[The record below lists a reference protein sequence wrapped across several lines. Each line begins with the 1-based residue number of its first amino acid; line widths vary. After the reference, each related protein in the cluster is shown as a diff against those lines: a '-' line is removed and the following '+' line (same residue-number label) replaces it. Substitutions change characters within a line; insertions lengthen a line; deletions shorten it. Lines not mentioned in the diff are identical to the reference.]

1 MAYSN
6 IEELPSE
13 VRNSFD
19 TDDMKVWMDEYNR
32 LAKDNDVWTAYKG
45 AWHACMTLP
54 SSFSFKTMATVE
66 DVDSDGELITLDT
79 VIQNLN
85 SYLREGGKVQQ
96 AHSNYQIATIWDY
109 EMTPCPTTGKPG
121 VAVYGNV
128 FGGRGDNIEYARA
141 REDFIKGQN
150 SLSVGGD
157 ASVEGYECTDEQC
170 YVRRNMQELMEISLC
185 EVPANPYAKLIW
197 YNDKAIVKSK
207 GESTLKVESVDVH
220 KSYNECSYEHVR
232 KLLSKNTSI
241 PFGSKVTINGLFV
254 TTKDEGG
261 LMSVMDS
268 LRLRYDYDLKK
279 GGFVVRS
286 IEDEMERVFK
296 KGMKEG
302 WLTKERDEYRI
313 GDGVPAPY
321 FMMML
326 ERGYA
331 VKSIGGGYVLN
342 GEVLKEG
349 GAMSASNA
357 GANGAMNSRYS
368 SDGSKA
374 YLTFEE
380 IMDWK
385 SRLMKETIQ
394 KMPMEGYT
402 EIPLAEVRRI
412 IREEIKE
419 SMDPWYAERGESGI
433 SFSITYADGKHISCG
448 FDEFVDPKEISLQNI
463 VEFTYITEYGDEA
476 YHYERR

>member
-19 TDDMKVWMDEYNR
+19 TDDMKVWMDEYNK

-45 AWHACMTLP
+45 AWHACKTLP

-79 VIQNLN
+79 VIKNLD

-109 EMTPCPTTGKPG
+109 ERATCPKTGKPG

-197 YNDKAIVKSK
+197 YNDKAVVKSK
-207 GESTLKVESVDVH
+207 GDSTLKVESVDVH

-232 KLLSKNTSI
+232 KLLSKNTSV
-241 PFGSKVTINGLFV
+241 PFDSKVTINGLFV

-261 LMSVMDS
+261 LMDAMDS
-268 LRLRYDYDLKK
+268 LRLRYDYDLRKK
-279 GGFVVRS
+279 GFVVRS
-286 IEDEMERVFK
+286 IEDEMERAFK

-302 WLTKERDEYRI
+302 WLTKERDEYHI

-342 GEVLKEG
+342 GEVLKDG

-385 SRLMKETIQ
+385 SRLMKTPIA
-394 KMPMEGYT
+394 KTNCILMVDG
-402 EIPLAEVRRI
+402 I
-412 IREEIKE
+412 E
-419 SMDPWYAERGESGI
+419 SNVYDTSLSDARAAAKKYLESGAEEVHI
-433 SFSITYADGKHISCG
+433 WKYNVRTGELEYVIERWYIDDITKRLSCTTYGK
-448 FDEFVDPKEISLQNI
+448 DVWELD
-463 VEFTYITEYGDEA
+463 
-476 YHYERR
+476 